1 MGKPSIITTKK
12 CCIFCGSMRNVETHH
27 AMHGPNRKKADE
39 DGLVV
44 PLCRM
49 HHIELHHGADGHKL
63 DESIKRKAQ
72 YAWMKTYGKTVEEW
86 RERYGRN
93 YLD

>member
-1 MGKPSIITTKK
+1 MESIIKTSRS
-12 CCIFCGSMRNVETHH
+12 CFFCGSTRDIEMHH
-27 AMHGPNRKKADE
+27 ALHGPNRKFADE

-49 HHIELHHGADGHKL
+49 HHIELHFGADGHKL
-63 DESIKRKAQ
+63 DEALKKAAQ
-72 YAWMKTYGKTVEEW
+72 YAWMKTYGKTVDEW
-86 RERYGRN
+86 MARYRRN